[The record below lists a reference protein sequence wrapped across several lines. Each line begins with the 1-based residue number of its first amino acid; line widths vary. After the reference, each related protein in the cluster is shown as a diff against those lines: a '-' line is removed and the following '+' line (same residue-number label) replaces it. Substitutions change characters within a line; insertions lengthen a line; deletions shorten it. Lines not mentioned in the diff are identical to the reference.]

1 MIKEYWSSFNIENCL
16 NELLDKGFVKLPSIK
31 EINLEKFSKNIISD
45 LDGSTFAE
53 LPRSHQDFLDFF
65 ELEKYLAPK
74 LFEIAVKKYKF
85 KGEYSDQYH
94 ISRMIIPGNNKESFR
109 THFDSHLF
117 TMVIPLK
124 IPKRKKSNQHIESSD
139 WLEAEKL
146 ELRVVNSNE
155 YSWLS
160 KGEIIKSEIHG
171 ILEYTSPNPILRMIN
186 SLVLLFMAICGFKQ
200 KAKLI
205 VTNKRTIVDVRNYS
219 LWVLE
224 KGIDTITINKA
235 NLITTGYNS
244 SLFIFK
250 KSISRFI

>member
-1 MIKEYWSSFNIENCL
+1 MSMQLSEDGQYMWNGDDWIPVDKVKETFERTGQKIEN
-16 NELLDKGFVKLPSIK
+16 NEWK
-31 EINLEKFSKNIISD
+31 EE
-45 LDGSTFAE
+45 
-53 LPRSHQDFLDFF
+53 
-65 ELEKYLAPK
+65 
-74 LFEIAVKKYKF
+74 V
-85 KGEYSDQYH
+85 
-94 ISRMIIPGNNKESFR
+94 
-109 THFDSHLF
+109 
-117 TMVIPLK
+117 
-124 IPKRKKSNQHIESSD
+124 
-139 WLEAEKL
+139 

-186 SLVLLFMAICGFKQ
+186 SLMLLIKAICGFKQ

-235 NLITTGYNS
+235 TLITTGYNS

-250 KSISRFI
+250 KRYISIDNILIGADRKFSQIDVELAASQIQLIV

>member
-1 MIKEYWSSFNIENCL
+1 MQLSEDGQYMWNGDDWIPVDNIKQ
-16 NELLDKGFVKLPSIK
+16 
-31 EINLEKFSKNIISD
+31 
-45 LDGSTFAE
+45 TFE
-53 LPRSHQDFLDFF
+53 
-65 ELEKYLAPK
+65 
-74 LFEIAVKKYKF
+74 
-85 KGEYSDQYH
+85 
-94 ISRMIIPGNNKESFR
+94 
-109 THFDSHLF
+109 
-117 TMVIPLK
+117 
-124 IPKRKKSNQHIESSD
+124 KSNQHIESSD
-139 WLEAEKL
+139 WQDAEKL

-250 KSISRFI
+250 KRYISIDNILIGADRKYSQIDVEAASSQIQLVV